1 MADYYQIVAQGT
13 IKIVF
18 SRCPISS
25 TGERAPRILYAKEAY
40 QDSFTVEVIHADS
53 APGIGMIAVN
63 AQFGENSPTTCLF
76 RGLV

>member
-1 MADYYQIVAQGT
+1 MADYYQIVAQST

-18 SRCPISS
+18 SRCPIYS

-63 AQFGENSPTTCLF
+63 TSNSEKT
-76 RGLV
+76 RRRRVYSED